1 MFLYASPPTPALWC
15 ICSPW
20 QLLESSVAVAFES
33 GSSWQ
38 CVLQS
43 WVSSPLAS
51 GAASKLTTPIRAQNW
66 SALLWIECSCSP
78 TKSMCSKLTLGWW
91 CQEVRSLGG
100 DEATRVEPPWWDKW
114 PYKGDPTEPPHPFIQ
129 VRMRWEDASFYS
141 SHNYHVSLLLW
152 TSWNSADDKK
162 KKCRLPSTLD
172 LLGNW
177 DVHLRSYFQ
186 HMKNILEIHVAIFTG
201 Q

>member
-1 MFLYASPPTPALWC
+1 MHGRRKWQPTPEFLPGKSHGQWSLAGLFGRDAGESFLGKWNFRLIPGFESCNCQNSSNKTLRKKLILIFTVFMFLYASPPTPALWC
-15 ICSPW
+15 VCSPW

-33 GSSWQ
+33 GSPWQ

-78 TKSMCSKLTLGWW
+78 TKSTCSKLTLRWW

-100 DEATRVEPPWWDKW
+100 DEATRVEPPWWD
-114 PYKGDPTEPPHPFIQ
+114 
-129 VRMRWEDASFYS
+129 
-141 SHNYHVSLLLW
+141 
-152 TSWNSADDKK
+152 
-162 KKCRLPSTLD
+162 
-172 LLGNW
+172 
-177 DVHLRSYFQ
+177 
-186 HMKNILEIHVAIFTG
+186 
-201 Q
+201 